1 MFATPSETRRPLIRL
16 ALALPLLSSLLA
28 CGARHGDGAARP
40 GGGDAP
46 RSEVVTTTRETE
58 TGTVT
63 ETTTTTTTTS
73 TRWVEP
79 PEPADRAADALP
91 SDTLV
96 RYNLERLN
104 AYRKQASVGALKYD
118 AAISAF
124 ALEGSQ
130 QLSRDHQAHAHFR
143 AKAQGAAALGT
154 RSAENQGDWNGVPK
168 LADDPTENGKKQI
181 DWMLDLMFKE
191 GPGGGH
197 HDNMLNPKF
206 KRVGIGL
213 VTVAGKLYLTNDF
226 AN

>member
-1 MFATPSETRRPLIRL
+1 MRRPSLRC
-16 ALALPLLSSLLA
+16 ALAITLLSLLGA
-28 CGARHGDGAARP
+28 CGARHAGEAATP
-40 GGGDAP
+40 GEGEPPASTS
-46 RSEVVTTTRETE
+46 RVVTTTRETP

-63 ETTTTTTTTS
+63 ETRTTT

-79 PEPADRAADALP
+79 PEPAERAADPLP
-91 SDTLV
+91 ADALV
-96 RYNLERLN
+96 RYNVERLN
-104 AYRKQASVGALKYD
+104 AYRKQAGVGALKYD

-130 QLSRDHQAHAHFR
+130 QLAKDHQAHAHFR
-143 AKAQGAAALGT
+143 AKAEGAAALGT

-226 AN
+226 SN

>member
-1 MFATPSETRRPLIRL
+1 MPRPSLCASL
-16 ALALPLLSSLLA
+16 ALLAPLTLTLA
-28 CGARHGDGAARP
+28 CGAREGRSSGAP
-40 GGGDAP
+40 PP
-46 RSEVVTTTRETE
+46 RSETVTTTRETP

-63 ETTTTTTTTS
+63 ETRTTT

-79 PEPADRAADALP
+79 PEPADRPADALP
-91 SDTLV
+91 ADALV

-104 AYRKQASVGALKYD
+104 VYRKQAGVVALKYD

-124 ALEGSQ
+124 ALEASR
-130 QLSRDHQAHAHFR
+130 QLAKDHQAHAHFR
-143 AKAQGAAALGT
+143 AKAEGERSLGT

-181 DWMLDLMFKE
+181 DVMLDLMFKE

-213 VTVAGKLYLTNDF
+213 HTVAGKLYMTNDF
-226 AN
+226 SN

>member
-1 MFATPSETRRPLIRL
+1 MSAMRRTFLRL
-16 ALALPLLSSLLA
+16 RIALALPLVSSLVA
-28 CGARHGDGAARP
+28 CGARHGEGAASPGESEERP
-40 GGGDAP
+40 SK
-46 RSEVVTTTRETE
+46 SEVVTTTRETP

-63 ETTTTTTTTS
+63 ETTTTTT
-73 TRWVEP
+73 RWVEP
-79 PEPADRAADALP
+79 PEPAERAADPLP
-91 SDTLV
+91 GDALV

-104 AYRKQASVGALKYD
+104 VYRKQAGVGALKYD

-130 QLSRDHQAHAHFR
+130 QLSKDHQAHAHFR

-168 LADDPTENGKKQI
+168 LADDPIENGKKQI

-197 HDNMLNPKF
+197 HDNMLNAKF

-213 VTVAGKLYLTNDF
+213 TTVAGKLYLTNDF
-226 AN
+226 SN

>member
-1 MFATPSETRRPLIRL
+1 MLRPSLRRAFAI
-16 ALALPLLSSLLA
+16 PLLSLLAA
-28 CGARHGDGAARP
+28 CGARNGAGTATAREGEEP
-40 GGGDAP
+40 AP
-46 RSEVVTTTRETE
+46 TSRVVTTTRETP

-63 ETTTTTTTTS
+63 ETRTTT

-79 PEPADRAADALP
+79 PEPADRAEDPLP
-91 SDTLV
+91 SDALV

-104 AYRKQASVGALKYD
+104 VYRKQAGIGALKYD

-124 ALEGSQ
+124 ALEGSR
-130 QLSRDHQAHAHFR
+130 QLSKDHQAHAHFR
-143 AKAQGAAALGT
+143 EKAQGATALGT

-168 LADDPTENGKKQI
+168 LADDPIANGKKQI

-213 VTVAGKLYLTNDF
+213 TSVAGKLYLTNDF
-226 AN
+226 SN